1 MNALI
6 AEIAKTLTD
15 EVERF
20 RNRDFLKATMAASAL
35 LAMTDGEV
43 TLPEQ
48 LARDYLLDNVRELKL
63 YDVHKAVDLFREY
76 VEAIQADPDAA
87 TEKIFKMVSKFTKD
101 RDHAIVLVRASILI
115 AKSDRPLGESEKE
128 VIAKICRVLSLN
140 TSEAVCIDPA
150 A

>member
-1 MNALI
+1 MSAFI
-6 AEIAKTLTD
+6 AEIAKTLTN

-20 RNRDFLKATMAASAL
+20 RNRDFLKATMAAGAL
-35 LAMTDGEV
+35 LAMADGEV

-48 LARDYLLDNVRELKL
+48 LARDYILENVRELKL
-63 YDVHKAVDLFREY
+63 YDVHTAVDLFRDY

-87 TEKIFKMVSKFTKD
+87 TEKIFKIVSKFTKD
-101 RDHAIVLVRASILI
+101 KDHAIVLVRASILI
-115 AKSDRPLGESEKE
+115 AKSDSRLSESEKK
-128 VIAKICRVLSLN
+128 VIGKICRALNLN